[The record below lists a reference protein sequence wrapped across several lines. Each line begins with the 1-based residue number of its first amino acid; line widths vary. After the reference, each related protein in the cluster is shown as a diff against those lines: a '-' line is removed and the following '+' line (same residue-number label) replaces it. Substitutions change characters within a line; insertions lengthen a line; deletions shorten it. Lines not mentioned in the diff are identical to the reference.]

1 MLYDAL
7 VINNTMEKKK
17 FTIRQLALLNDAL
30 SSYLLEVDGYSDTG
44 MKDEVFDIIEM
55 VGAYRMHRIKLDYQQ
70 SENKGSLDDIPY
82 SSIEEYFDF
91 DLGLV
96 YNENVE
102 DVTDDPKEWDKFWST
117 VDDED
122 GQPNV

>member
-1 MLYDAL
+1 
-7 VINNTMEKKK
+7 
-17 FTIRQLALLNDAL
+17 
-30 SSYLLEVDGYSDTG
+30 

-55 VGAYRMHRIKLDYQQ
+55 VGAYRMHRIKQDYQR

>member
-1 MLYDAL
+1 M
-7 VINNTMEKKK
+7 I
-17 FTIRQLALLNDAL
+17 F
-30 SSYLLEVDGYSDTG
+30 
-44 MKDEVFDIIEM
+44 
-55 VGAYRMHRIKLDYQQ
+55 
-70 SENKGSLDDIPY
+70 Y

-122 GQPNV
+122 GQQRVTVVKVHICASLLALHVYNKEVNKGITSATHQLRLYR